1 MPKISSLE
9 FDVYRKY
16 IFEISGITLGDGKE
30 YLVET
35 RLNPLLNKFGCVSF
49 SELYYKAKREKA
61 IEEEIVD
68 AISTNETSFFRDI
81 LPFELIQYKILPD
94 LIDKR
99 SRALSPLQ
107 KIPIRIWSA
116 GCSTGQEIY
125 SIAFT
130 LETLGLDERKY
141 DIRLY
146 GTDVSNA
153 AVAKASYGLYTS
165 FELSRGL
172 SREQIEK
179 YFDPVDANSWKVKD
193 QYRWLASFETN
204 NIFDVAFSNDSF
216 DIVFCRNVGIY
227 FAPEDRKRM
236 YRKLSNVLISDGY
249 LIIGSTESLTYN
261 TKLFVPKK
269 YLRTVFYQPNPDA
282 PEL

>member
-9 FDVYRKY
+9 FDVFRKY

-35 RLNPLLNKFGCVSF
+35 RLNPILRKLQCVSY
-49 SELYYKAKREKA
+49 SELYYKAKRDKQL
-61 IEEEIVD
+61 EEEVVD

-81 LPFELIQYKILPD
+81 LPFELLQYKIIPD

-99 SRALSPLQ
+99 TASTRMMK

-130 LETLGLDERKY
+130 LEAIGLDSRKY
-141 DIRLY
+141 DIQLY

-153 AVAKASYGLYTS
+153 AVAKASYGLYS
-165 FELSRGL
+165 NFELSRGL
-172 SREQIEK
+172 SRQQVEQF
-179 YFDPVDANSWKVKD
+179 FDRADDHNWKVKEK
-193 QYRWLASFETN
+193 YRWLASFETN
-204 NIFDVAFSNDSF
+204 NIFDVSFGHNSF

-227 FAPEDRKRM
+227 FAPDDRKRM
-236 YRKLSNVLISDGY
+236 YQKLCDVLTRDGY
-249 LIIGSTESLTYN
+249 LIIGSTESLTYD
-261 TKLFVPKK
+261 TRLFIPQK

-282 PEL
+282 MAG

>member
-9 FDVYRKY
+9 FDVFRKF

-35 RLNPLLNKFGCVSF
+35 RLNPLIKQLGCVSF
-49 SELYYKAKREKA
+49 SELYYKAKRDKA
-61 IEEEIVD
+61 LEEEIID
-68 AISTNETSFFRDI
+68 AISTNETSFFRDV
-81 LPFELIQYKILPD
+81 LPFELLQYKVIPD

-99 SRALSPLQ
+99 TATISPMK

-130 LETLGLDERKY
+130 LEAIGLDARKY

-153 AVAKASYGLYTS
+153 AVAKASYGLYS
-165 FELSRGL
+165 NFELSRGL
-172 SREQIEK
+172 SRQQVEK
-179 YFDPVDANSWKVKD
+179 YFDRVDDHRWKVKD
-193 QYRWLASFETN
+193 QYRWYASFETN
-204 NIFDVAFSNDSF
+204 TIFDAAFGRNSF

-227 FAPEDRKRM
+227 FAPEERKRM
-236 YRKLSNVLISDGY
+236 YRKLSDVLTSDGY
-249 LIIGSTESLTYN
+249 LIIGSTESLTYD

-269 YLRTVFYQPNPDA
+269 YLRTVFYQHNPDA
-282 PEL
+282 MVV